1 MARVNVS
8 FKNNERDQ
16 NLLSIINSKNDKSA
30 FIKEC
35 IEFYLN
41 NNRVINSTNNQV
53 NNSVKTNKRKVKF

>member
-53 NNSVKTNKRKVKF
+53 NNSVKTNKRKVRF

>member
-53 NNSVKTNKRKVKF
+53 NNSVKTNKRKVKI